1 MGHLNDIY
9 PAESQLLIF
18 FFFLAV
24 LLEVRCQ
31 MYNEYSR
38 ELGPGQF
45 LEPLT
50 VAWLWLIHALLLK
63 QSVLGAKSNAS
74 PLSVP
79 GGWNLPWAKKYTEEK
94 SIYKNRRGGNRSNT
108 DLFE

>member
-1 MGHLNDIY
+1 
-9 PAESQLLIF
+9 
-18 FFFLAV
+18 
-24 LLEVRCQ
+24 

-79 GGWNLPWAKKYTEEK
+79 GGWNLPWVKKYTEENQSTRTGGEEIGQILTYLNK
-94 SIYKNRRGGNRSNT
+94 PSIYRPLNGCKLELT
-108 DLFE
+108 V

>member
-1 MGHLNDIY
+1 MGHLNDIS

-18 FFFLAV
+18 FYFLAV

-50 VAWLWLIHALLLK
+50 VSLAVADSCLALETVCTWGQK
-63 QSVLGAKSNAS
+63 
-74 PLSVP
+74 
-79 GGWNLPWAKKYTEEK
+79 
-94 SIYKNRRGGNRSNT
+94 
-108 DLFE
+108 